1 MGGVGYPT
9 ADWQW
14 INIGNRRNVMLF
26 TRYLHDEE
34 FIAEVIVPSEFVGTL
49 VTAGTYR
56 TAGAVCLAVTTTT
69 LRRPRRLSGKADGS
83 GSVI

>member
-1 MGGVGYPT
+1 MEGAGYLT

-14 INIGNRRNVMLF
+14 TNIGNRRNVMLF

-34 FIAEVIVPSEFVGTL
+34 FIAEVIVLSEFGGTL

-56 TAGAVCLAVTTTT
+56 TAGVEFQW
-69 LRRPRRLSGKADGS
+69 DF
-83 GSVI
+83 